1 MLALSVCTGIHFSYQ
16 QHHKRGNTM
25 FDKMNTVWTENQY
38 NAIREISYI
47 MDITVEKAESIAREL
62 FARR

>member
-1 MLALSVCTGIHFSYQ
+1 
-16 QHHKRGNTM
+16 M